1 MTSRVFAITARRA
14 HMKFARWI
22 IAAAVAL
29 APMAALAQDKP
40 TVSGY
45 LNQDYKIVNVE
56 SGGGQFIF
64 FILQKDKTA
73 VWCSVL
79 IQSGETS
86 SCRTIK

>member
-1 MTSRVFAITARRA
+1 MTL
-14 HMKFARWI
+14 ARWTV
-22 IAAAVAL
+22 AAALTL
-29 APMAALAQDKP
+29 APATALAQDKP

-79 IQSGETS
+79 VQSGETS